1 MTPHLN
7 WLRTVIRTRLGE
19 SQAVDDVLQ
28 DVSLAFVNGSPPAE
42 TDQLA
47 PWLYRVAVRQ
57 TLLHR
62 RKSGRR
68 RKLQRAVE
76 QNGSADSS
84 AETPTAQALHHEQT
98 EAVREALADLGEV
111 DQQLLQ
117 LKYTEN
123 WTYQQ
128 LAGHLGVSA
137 TTIEYRL
144 LRARKRLRQ
153 QLLLRDVT
161 GADFP

>member
-1 MTPHLN
+1 M
-7 WLRTVIRTRLGE
+7 
-19 SQAVDDVLQ
+19 LQ
-28 DVSLAFVNGSPPAE
+28 EVGLAFVNGSPPME
-42 TDQLA
+42 TDKLA

-62 RKSGRR
+62 RKSGRK
-68 RKLQRAVE
+68 RKLERAVE
-76 QNGSADSS
+76 QNGSAAASD
-84 AETPTAQALHHEQT
+84 ETPAAHAVHQEQT
-98 EAVREALADLGEV
+98 EAVREALSNLGEV

-128 LAGHLGVSA
+128 LAEHLGVSA

-144 LRARKRLRQ
+144 LRARKRLRL
-153 QLLLRDVT
+153 QLALRDVT
-161 GADFP
+161 GTDLS